1 MSELLTVEARGSSAR
16 EPAVEAG
23 GSSAREPGVDKP
35 AVLETRTWWQ
45 RSLATRRGLVV
56 PGLVLVAWIVAT
68 HYGLVNKHLVA
79 KPEKVVTRAIE
90 ELRNG
95 GLLLNLFASIKRD
108 LIGFVIGAVAGV
120 LFGGLLGVSRRS
132 ERLFGPT
139 FHAAKQVAMFAW
151 IPLMSV
157 WLGTG
162 EVAKVVF
169 IAVAAF
175 YPIVVNTQEGI
186 ESVAREH
193 IEVARAFR
201 YTRWQIVR
209 KVVFPS
215 ALPSIFAGV
224 QTGLIYAWL
233 GTIGAEYLLSPDL
246 GIGNLMIEGR
256 ESLQMDKVLLGVTV
270 VGLVGASI
278 NLLASRLEQYVL
290 RWRVTAFEA
299 RQ

>member
-1 MSELLTVEARGSSAR
+1 VSELLAIEAP
-16 EPAVEAG
+16 PAVEAA
-23 GSSAREPGVDKP
+23 S
-35 AVLETRTWWQ
+35 WWQ
-45 RSLATRRGLVV
+45 RHAAARRGLVV
-56 PGLVLVAWIVAT
+56 PGLVLLVWTIAT

-79 KPEKVVTRAIE
+79 KPEKVIERAIKE
-90 ELRNG
+90 ISEG
-95 GLLLNLFASIKRD
+95 GLFVNLLASVQRD
-108 LIGFVIGAVAGV
+108 LIGFALGAVAGIA
-120 LFGGLLGVSRRS
+120 FGGLLGVSRLFD
-132 ERLFGPT
+132 RLLGPT

-162 EVAKVVF
+162 EQAKIVF

-193 IEVARAFR
+193 IEVARAFD

-224 QTGLIYAWL
+224 HTGLIYAWL
-233 GTIGAEYLLSPDL
+233 GTIGAEYLLSPGF

-256 ESLQMDKVLLGVTV
+256 ESLQMDKVLLGVVV
-270 VGLVGASI
+270 VGLVGAAI

>member
-1 MSELLTVEARGSSAR
+1 VSEAVVAIEAA
-16 EPAVEAG
+16 PAVQGA
-23 GSSAREPGVDKP
+23 S
-35 AVLETRTWWQ
+35 WWR
-45 RSLATRRGLVV
+45 RSTATRRGLVV
-56 PGLVLVAWIVAT
+56 PALVLGVWIITT

-79 KPEKVVTRAIE
+79 KPEKVVERAIKE
-90 ELRNG
+90 ISEGTLFVN
-95 GLLLNLFASIKRD
+95 LLASVQRD
-108 LIGFVIGAVAGV
+108 LFGFVLGAVSGIG
-120 LFGGLLGVSRRS
+120 FGGLLGVSRLS
-132 ERLFGPT
+132 ARLLGPT

-162 EVAKVVF
+162 EEAKVVF
-169 IAVAAF
+169 IAIAAF

-186 ESVAREH
+186 ETVAREH
-193 IEVARAFR
+193 IEVARAFD
-201 YTRWQIVR
+201 YTRWQIVT

-224 QTGLIYAWL
+224 HTGLIYAWL
-233 GTIGAEYLLSPDL
+233 GTIGAEYLLSPGF

-256 ESLQMDKVLLGVTV
+256 ESLQMDKVLLGVIV

-278 NLLASRLEQYVL
+278 NQLASRLEKYVL

>member
-1 MSELLTVEARGSSAR
+1 VSEALVAPLGAPAAGRSS
-16 EPAVEAG
+16 
-23 GSSAREPGVDKP
+23 
-35 AVLETRTWWQ
+35 WQ
-45 RSLATRRGLVV
+45 RSLSFRRGLVV
-56 PGLVLVAWIVAT
+56 PGLILAVWIIST

-79 KPEKVVTRAIE
+79 KPEAVITRAIKE
-90 ELRNG
+90 VSEG
-95 GLLLNLFASIKRD
+95 GLVVNLLASLQRD
-108 LIGFVIGAVAGV
+108 LIGFGLGATIGV
-120 LFGGLLGVSRRS
+120 LFGGLLGMSS
-132 ERLFGPT
+132 LGNRLFSPT

-162 EVAKVVF
+162 EQAKVIF

-175 YPIVVNTQEGI
+175 YPVVVNTQEGI
-186 ESVAREH
+186 QSVAREH
-193 IEVARAFR
+193 IEVARAFD

-224 QTGLIYAWL
+224 HTGLIYAWL
-233 GTIGAEYLLSPDL
+233 GTIGAEYLLAPGF

-256 ESLQMDKVLLGVTV
+256 ESFQMAKVLLGVIV
-270 VGLVGASI
+270 VGAVGATI
-278 NLLASRLEQYVL
+278 NLLASRIEHYVL